1 MSKHLQYTPP
11 EYHYAWNLYGAG
23 YGHLGR
29 EGAPEKVKTPRPG
42 PDQILVRMDSIG
54 ICYSDVKLLNQGN
67 THAKISGRDLA
78 AQPTRPGHE
87 ACFTV
92 SAVGEELQG
101 SFQIGE
107 RYALQPEVVL
117 GGKKHT
123 YGFSIPGGLT
133 QYQLV
138 GPELL
143 ATDQGPSIL
152 KLEASIGYAEAA
164 LLEPWGSVLAAYAG
178 GRRLIPKEGGRMWIV
193 GNGSSAVPYSFSR
206 FLDLPAAL
214 FVTDPTPSL
223 QAALG
228 GFSREISKADGTPLE
243 GYQELIRRHT
253 DGEGFDDIVILEPAS
268 ADQVQRLV
276 DLVNP
281 GGLINLVGG
290 SPLQRAVHIDP
301 RRIHYE
307 SVGLVGNPG
316 PEIAASYGPDRNRSD
331 LKPGGIAALF
341 GGGGPIGQ
349 MHLLYALTKEDGPA
363 TILVLET
370 NRARIDHLRR
380 RFAPLARNGGK
391 ELIIIDPDDAGPELN
406 TALERISGGRAPDDL
421 IVLVPRQDVLD
432 LAADLAHDHSLINLF
447 AGTPAGLHMPLE
459 ASGIYLGGLQLT
471 GHSGLGMAE
480 YRAAYELVKGGRVDL
495 NASVAAVGGMRAA
508 SAAIKAAEERRFAG
522 KTIIYPQLEDL
533 PLLSVPELAASFPE
547 ISQRLGE
554 LDLWTREAEAALL
567 ELAG

>member
-1 MSKHLQYTPP
+1 MRKYHQDSPP
-11 EYHYAWNLYGAG
+11 ECHYAWNLYGAG
-23 YGHLGR
+23 YDHLGW

-42 PDQILVRMDSIG
+42 PDQILARMDSIG

-67 THAKISGRDLA
+67 THAKINGRDLT

-101 SFQIGE
+101 RFQVGE

-117 GGKKHT
+117 GGRKHT

-133 QYQLV
+133 QYQLI

-152 KLEASIGYAEAA
+152 KLDASIGYAEAA

-178 GRRLIPKEGGRMWIV
+178 GRRLIPKQGGKMWIV
-193 GNGSSAVPYSFSR
+193 GNASSAVPYSFSR
-206 FLDLPAAL
+206 YLDLPAAVL
-214 FVTDPTPSL
+214 VSDPPPSL
-223 QAALG
+223 QAALTG
-228 GFSREISKADGTPLE
+228 SAREISRADGAPLE
-243 GYQELIRRHT
+243 DYQELIRQYTGRK
-253 DGEGFDDIVILEPAS
+253 GFDDIVILEPAS
-268 ADQVQRLV
+268 ADQVQRLI

-281 GGLINLVGG
+281 GGLINLVSG

-301 RRIHYE
+301 RRVHYE
-307 SVGLVGNPG
+307 FVGLVGNPG
-316 PEIAASYGPDRNRSD
+316 PDISASYGPIRNRSD
-331 LKPGGIAALF
+331 LKPGGMAALF

-370 NRARIDHLRR
+370 NRGRIDHLRR
-380 RFAPLARNGGK
+380 RFVPLARKDGI
-391 ELIIIDPDDAGPELN
+391 ELIVFNPDDAGPEIDA
-406 TALERISGGRAPDDL
+406 ALERITGGRAPDDL
-421 IVLVPRQDVLD
+421 VVLVPRQEVLD
-432 LAADLAHDHSLINLF
+432 LAAGLAHDHSLINLF
-447 AGTPAGLHMPLE
+447 AGTPAGLQLPLE
-459 ASGIYLGGLQLT
+459 ASGVYLGALQLT

-480 YRAAYELVKGGRVDL
+480 YRTAYEMVKGGRVDL

-522 KTIIYPQLEDL
+522 KLIIYPQLEDL
-533 PLLSVPELAASFPE
+533 PLLSIPELAARFPE

-554 LDLWTREAEAALL
+554 SDLWTREAEAALL
-567 ELAG
+567 ELAR